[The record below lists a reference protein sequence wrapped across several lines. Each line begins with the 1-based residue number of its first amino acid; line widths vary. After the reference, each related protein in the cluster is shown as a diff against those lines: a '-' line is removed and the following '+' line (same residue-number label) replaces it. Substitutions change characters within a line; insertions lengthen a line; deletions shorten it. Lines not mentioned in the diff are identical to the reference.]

1 MGKAESPRRIVRNE
15 PSFLPLA
22 LAALLLLPARP
33 ALPATF
39 SVDSAEDRPDL
50 SPGDALCLT
59 EAGTCTLRA
68 AVMEANAL
76 PGDDAIVLGPHPYL
90 LALPGSGDNTAAA
103 GDLDITSN
111 LELAGAGPALTV
123 VDGGGLDRVF
133 HILDPAGTGVHV
145 EIRGMTITGGYALNE
160 NGGAILLGSTE
171 EESGGHGGSGGGGGC
186 GSGGGSGAGGGGGGC
201 GAAPGTAVPAATPEA
216 MVCEE
221 GGEEGAGVSLYL
233 LDCRVTGN
241 AADSNLFVTAID
253 NATGAEK
260 QVPVGGSG
268 GGIASGGS
276 LKVEKCTLEGNV
288 AVANGGGIYSS
299 AALELLHSSVRDNEA
314 EGGGGLFD
322 TGSHDSWIKGCT
334 FSGNHAT
341 GGGAISTRA
350 QVYLQITNSTLS
362 GNTAKDTG
370 AGLHCNG
377 TVALIQCT
385 VAFNRILSN
394 SEGEDPGGSG
404 GSGGCT
410 ASPLAGE
417 SGGCDGGGAGG
428 GGTGEGSGG
437 CGGDSGGSGGKAS
450 TGAGINSFARGGYSL
465 RNTILV
471 GNLAGDRVANCG
483 KTGGGKNPF
492 AYFFSQGYNLE
503 DADTCG
509 LDQPGDR
516 KNVSGPVLADTLA
529 PNGSLFATLTHALV
543 PGSPAIDAIPA
554 ESLPV
559 KKDQRGFARSFDP
572 KDPAYDPRAD
582 IGAVEY
588 YPHVYVTPSRHDFG
602 AVPCGHRETVE
613 ITILDPDR
621 SGLSL
626 AGLSLGDPENFLL
639 DVYGGSN
646 PCGSLSPA
654 IPPGGSCTVTVA
666 FCPDAIEFLYR
677 HRTACSTTL
686 EVLVEEDSPSPSAV
700 EVSLSG
706 TSTNASGGCSA
717 SGTERSERTGIV
729 EAISFLLPLPIFWYL
744 RVRPRKGTGDSLL
757 H

>member
-1 MGKAESPRRIVRNE
+1 MGKAGSSHRNARTGT
-15 PSFLPLA
+15 SFRNIA
-22 LAALLLLPARP
+22 LASLLLLLPCR

-50 SPGDALCLT
+50 VPGDGLCLT
-59 EAGTCTLRA
+59 EAGNCTLRA

-76 PGDDAIVLGPHPYL
+76 PGDDAIVLGPHPHFL
-90 LALPGSGDNTAAA
+90 SLPGAGDNTAAA

-111 LELAGAGPALTV
+111 LVIAGAGPDLTV

-133 HILDPAGTGVHV
+133 HVLDPAGTGANV

-160 NGGAILLGSTE
+160 NGGAILLGDAE
-171 EESGGHGGSGGGGGC
+171 EEGGGSGGGGGC
-186 GSGGGSGAGGGGGGC
+186 GSGGGGGGAGGGGSGGC
-201 GAAPGTAVPAATPEA
+201 GASPATAVPTATPEA
-216 MVCEE
+216 MACEE

-241 AADSNLFVTAID
+241 AADSNLFVPAID

-350 QVYLQITNSTLS
+350 QVYLQVTNSTLS

-385 VAFNRILSN
+385 VAFNRILPK

-404 GSGGCT
+404 GTGGSGGC
-410 ASPLAGE
+410 AALPGAGE

-428 GGTGEGSGG
+428 GDAG
-437 CGGDSGGSGGKAS
+437 GGSGGKPS

-465 RNTILV
+465 RNTIVV
-471 GNLAGDRVANCG
+471 GNVAGNRLANCG

-492 AYFFSQGYNLE
+492 AYFISQGYNLE

-516 KNVSGPVLADTLA
+516 KNVSGPVLSDTLA
-529 PNGSLFATLTHALV
+529 PNGSLYGTLTHALL

-554 ESLPV
+554 EYLPV
-559 KKDQRGFARSFDP
+559 KKDQRGFGRSFDP
-572 KDPAYDPRAD
+572 KDPSYEPRAD

-602 AVPCGHRETVE
+602 EVPCGDRKAVE

-626 AGLSLGDPENFLL
+626 AGMSLGDPENFHL

-646 PCGSLSPA
+646 PCGNLAPA
-654 IPPGGSCTVTVA
+654 ILPGKSCTVTVS

-677 HRTACSTTL
+677 HRSACGTTL
-686 EVLVEEDSPSPSAV
+686 EILVAEDSPSPSAG
-700 EVSLSG
+700 EVFLSG
-706 TSTNASGGCSA
+706 TSTSASGGCTA
-717 SGTERSERTGIV
+717 SGKERTERTGIV
-729 EAISFLLPLPIFWYL
+729 EAISFLLPLPIFWYF
-744 RVRPRKGTGDSLL
+744 RARPRKGTGDSLL